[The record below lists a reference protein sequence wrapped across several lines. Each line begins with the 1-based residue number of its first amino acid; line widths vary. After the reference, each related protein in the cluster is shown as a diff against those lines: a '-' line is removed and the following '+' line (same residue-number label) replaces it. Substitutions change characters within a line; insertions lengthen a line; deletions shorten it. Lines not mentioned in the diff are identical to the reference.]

1 MVDERESIT
10 AKLCAFARA
19 WHSYY
24 SREIIFD
31 DYLAFDFMG
40 KEEYEEMLEMIREG
54 MIDSDGLG
62 KENAEKLIADY
73 FLPIPL
79 SRMHFNENGL
89 ADFAKDN
96 GSIQYVICGAG
107 ADTFS
112 FRNDNDDIEVFE
124 VDHPDTQRYKLERIS
139 ELEWIR
145 RPNVHYVPVDFS
157 KDRLVDKLLE
167 AGFDPEKKTYFSIMG
182 VSYYLTLEV
191 FAETLR
197 QIAEL
202 SQVGSKVVFDYPLSS
217 GDFPDRVKRLEEITE
232 SLGEVMCGGFD
243 SNEMRCV
250 LCSLGFKLDVQMDPK
265 QIQETYFEGR
275 SDGLKAFENVSLV
288 SATYVNKRFEAERI
302 AV

>member
-24 SREIIFD
+24 SREKIYD

-40 KEEYEEMLEMIREG
+40 KEEYEEMLEMIKEG
-54 MIDSDGLG
+54 LIDSERLE
-62 KENAEKLIADY
+62 KENAEKVIADY

-89 ADFAKDN
+89 AEFAKEN
-96 GSIQYVICGAG
+96 GKIQYVICGAG

-112 FRNDNDDIEVFE
+112 FRNDNDDIEVF
-124 VDHPDTQRYKLERIS
+124 
-139 ELEWIR
+139 
-145 RPNVHYVPVDFS
+145 
-157 KDRLVDKLLE
+157 
-167 AGFDPEKKTYFSIMG
+167 
-182 VSYYLTLEV
+182 
-191 FAETLR
+191 AETLR

-202 SQVGSKVVFDYPLSS
+202 SLVGSKVVFDYPLSS
-217 GDFPDRVKRLEEITE
+217 GHYPDRVKRLEEITE

-288 SATYVNKRFEAERI
+288 SATYVNKRFVADRM